1 MRHLIA
7 LLSICTFLTSST
19 LHAQVPSYV
28 PTNGLVGWW
37 PFNGNANDESGN
49 GNNGTNNGATLTT
62 DRFGNSNSAYDFNG
76 LNNLIRIPHQ
86 NSLNLIGDYSIS
98 VWYKGNYQNIFNNG
112 WTFIAKRDDNGNC
125 CSPNVPYQVFIPFN
139 GTYYAVPATAYANG
153 NYTFSIPPNTSPIS
167 LDQWQNLIITNTSD
181 LLKFYINGELIFSEN
196 ISSTLRAPNTAD
208 LLIGSVNRELGAEW
222 MNGKLDDIG
231 IWNRA
236 LTEQEIQSLYT
247 GQGSSPCVSPTAVSF
262 SGLAPSYTTSDGPA
276 TLTGTPAGGV
286 FIGPGVTGSTF
297 SPAVAGEGIHSI
309 QYVTVD
315 NDGCVNSAGLCTSVS
330 LGMGLEPGGNAPGGV
345 RVFPNPNRGQFT
357 VELELAGLV
366 GLQVFDARGA
376 LVHNEVFTAS
386 GSRTQR
392 TLDLSAFAKG
402 SYTLL
407 VEHNGQRVTQ
417 AVVVE

>member
-1 MRHLIA
+1 MRHLLSA
-7 LLSICTFLTSST
+7 FFLLTTTLT
-19 LHAQVPSYV
+19 LHAQPPSYV
-28 PTNGLVGWW
+28 PTDGLVGWW

-49 GNNGTNNGATLTT
+49 GNDGTVNGATLTP
-62 DRFGNSNSAYDFNG
+62 DRNNIANSAFGFSNSTISVPHNSSLGIEQSSGHTISLWAYMTGTQNVQHLVGKRPNGSQQFNWQIAFNYPANVGLSYGGSVSGTFFGVVTQYQIPINQWIHVVGTYNANSYSLYINGVLILNESASNFYADVNCPLTFGNSGGFQAY
-76 LNNLIRIPHQ
+76 
-86 NSLNLIGDYSIS
+86 
-98 VWYKGNYQNIFNNG
+98 
-112 WTFIAKRDDNGNC
+112 
-125 CSPNVPYQVFIPFN
+125 N
-139 GTYYAVPATAYANG
+139 GT
-153 NYTFSIPPNTSPIS
+153 
-167 LDQWQNLIITNTSD
+167 
-181 LLKFYINGELIFSEN
+181 
-196 ISSTLRAPNTAD
+196 
-208 LLIGSVNRELGAEW
+208 
-222 MNGKLDDIG
+222 LDDIG

-236 LTEQEIQSLYT
+236 LTPAEIQALYT

-262 SGLAPSYTTSDGPA
+262 SGLATSYTTSDGPA

-407 VEHNGQRVTQ
+407 VEHDGQRVSQ